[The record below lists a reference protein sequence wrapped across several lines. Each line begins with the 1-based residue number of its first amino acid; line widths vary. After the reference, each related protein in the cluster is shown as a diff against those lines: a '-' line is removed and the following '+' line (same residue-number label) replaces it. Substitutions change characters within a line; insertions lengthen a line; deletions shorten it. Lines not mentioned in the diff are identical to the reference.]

1 MGYLNKI
8 YTSLLRREANKFLQF
23 LSLNQEY
30 TNLIVNH
37 LHHNGIGNILL
48 VVLSSEDKTGEY
60 KYEEFKRQIFEKIV
74 DKILS
79 EVDSNE
85 FFDGALSLM
94 E

>member
-1 MGYLNKI
+1 M
-8 YTSLLRREANKFLQF
+8 
-23 LSLNQEY
+23 
-30 TNLIVNH
+30 
-37 LHHNGIGNILL
+37 
-48 VVLSSEDKTGEY
+48 VLSSEDKTGEY